1 MTPPRAINRGKPH
14 PHEPDPPRKQGNKK
28 MYDPNAST
36 DDYDYA
42 ISFRQAKTILA
53 DQGFAAVRPAETD
66 NAIDA
71 ESGYKD
77 GVFVTIPLNLK
88 DILEFLEY

>member
-1 MTPPRAINRGKPH
+1 
-14 PHEPDPPRKQGNKK
+14 

-36 DDYDYA
+36 DDYNHA
-42 ISFRQAKTILA
+42 ISFREAQKTLSYH
-53 DQGFAAVRPAETD
+53 GVSSVRPAGTD

-71 ESGYKD
+71 ESGFND